1 MGGVGSAWLD
11 GESILKPSKPLS
23 VTVLCLLCSGYSVYV
38 LGLGESRGF
47 LVISDQLLPCLLGRR
62 VAYIYDNELR

>member
-11 GESILKPSKPLS
+11 GESILKPSKLC
-23 VTVLCLLCSGYSVYV
+23 VTVLCLLCSDYSVYV
-38 LGLGESRGF
+38 LGLGESLGF